1 MIRGALAGVAFAA
14 ALFEPCLTIVAQT
27 PPDAGNQSAHPTPA
41 PAQRPR
47 PRSLSLRPPRLHRSL
62 RPPAPRLGRLRHR
75 RNSRLPQSRARLRL
89 CNCHR

>member
-41 PAQRPR
+41 PAQRPT
-47 PRSLSLRPPRLHRSL
+47 PPQPQPAPAPATPQ
-62 RPPAPRLGRLRHR
+62 PPAPGAA
-75 RNSRLPQSRARLRL
+75 PGTP
-89 CNCHR
+89 